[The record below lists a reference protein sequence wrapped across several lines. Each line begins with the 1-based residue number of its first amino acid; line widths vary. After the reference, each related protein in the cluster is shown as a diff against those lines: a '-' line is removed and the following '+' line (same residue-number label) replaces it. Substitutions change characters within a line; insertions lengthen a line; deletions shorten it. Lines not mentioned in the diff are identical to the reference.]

1 MSKKKKI
8 ILIITAVIVLLIA
21 AGIVFKPK
29 AKTTYQ
35 TEKVKR
41 GDLVQTVEA
50 TGEVKSAS
58 DIALNFRTSGR
69 VAKINVKE
77 GEAVKTGA
85 VLANL
90 ENNRENSQVLSAQS
104 QLLSA
109 RAELEKLLA
118 GASRADVSVSEA
130 TVAQRQQDL
139 VTARNSLEDT
149 KKIRDTEINNYKETA
164 LATMNNELA
173 TAQGSLATVDNTLG
187 DSDLS
192 NTLGALDRNSVE
204 EAENAKTAADSSW
217 NEIDLLLNT
226 LSSGSATEQILA
238 GLDQEILMM
247 DKAADAVNKT
257 LTALQNTLTSNY
269 VTQTELDTFKA
280 NIKAE
285 QVKIN
290 ASRTGVVT
298 AKNNIN
304 SKISYYLDLI
314 RQKENAVGAAE
325 LAYGAAEAA
334 LTLKR
339 EPARPFE
346 IKIAES
352 KVKQAEASLLSAS
365 AQLEDTIIRAPLDG
379 VVTQIMPKAGELVSL
394 STPVMQILG
403 VSQFEVD
410 VDVPESD
417 ITKLSVGQKT
427 EVTFDALGLDKKFGA
442 TVSSIEMAETKIQDV
457 IYYKVRIQPT
467 ENQTEVKSGM
477 TANVTIFTAQKNGV
491 LIVPS
496 RAVKTNAEK
505 YVEILKAG
513 NMVERRTVVVG
524 LRGDDGVE
532 IVSGVSEGEEVVTF
546 TKK

>member
-8 ILIITAVIVLLIA
+8 ILVVTAVIVLFIIG
-21 AGIVFKPK
+21 GIVFKPK
-29 AKTTYQ
+29 AKITYQ

-50 TGEVKSAS
+50 TGEVKSAT

-69 VAKINVKE
+69 VAKISVKE
-77 GEAVKTGA
+77 GQVVKTGA

-90 ENNRENSQVLSAQS
+90 ENNKENSQVLSAQS

-118 GASRADVSVSEA
+118 GASRADISVSEA

-139 VTARNSLEDT
+139 TTARNVLEDT
-149 KKIRDTEINNYKETA
+149 KKIRDTEINNLKETA

-173 TAQGSLATVDNTLG
+173 TALGSLSTVKNTL
-187 DSDLS
+187 DDNDLS
-192 NTLGALDRNSVE
+192 YTLGALNVNSVE
-204 EAENAKTAADSSW
+204 DARNAKIAADSSW

-226 LSSGSATEQILA
+226 LSSVSTTEQILT
-238 GLDQEILMM
+238 GLDQEILML
-247 DKAADAVNKT
+247 DKVADAVNKT
-257 LTALQNTLTSNY
+257 LTVLQNSLTSNY
-269 VTQTELDTFKA
+269 VTQTELDAFKA

-290 ASRTGVVT
+290 ASRTAVVT

-314 RQKENAVGAAE
+314 RQKENAVSAAE

-365 AQLEDTIIRAPLDG
+365 AQLEDTIIRAPIDG
-379 VVTQIMPKAGELVSL
+379 IVTQIMPKAGELVSL

-403 VSQFEVD
+403 ASEFEVD

-417 ITKLSVGQKT
+417 IVKLAIGQKA
-427 EVTFDALGLDKKFGA
+427 EVTFDALGLEKKFGA
-442 TVSSIEMAETKIQDV
+442 TISSIEMAETKIQDV
-457 IYYKVRIQPT
+457 IYYKVRIQPET
-467 ENQTEVKSGM
+467 EQLEIKSGM

-496 RAVKTNAEK
+496 RAIKTNTEK
-505 YVEILKAG
+505 YVEILKDDNA
-513 NMVERRTVVVG
+513 VERRTVVVG

-532 IVSGVSEGEEVVTF
+532 VVSGVNEGEDVITF